1 MIIRRVFAILGLGAL
16 LVVLGIVST
25 QVCIRAWLFHGVT
38 ARQCPDGDMVL
49 TAEVETH
56 GLRRGGEGVVR
67 VQAHAHYTTDT
78 SDRERSSRV
87 SRFDPEVSLI
97 GPDGAPVAWTA
108 KEGWSSADGGRV
120 RSYALPQVPDGD
132 YRLVARVRS
141 SLGEAEVE
149 AAVPLY
155 APARVHVL
163 TDRPLYQPGDR
174 LKFRAVVLRARDLSP
189 IESRPGRWTVIDP
202 RGEVVLEEKAPTGDW
217 GVVAGD
223 LPLDGD
229 APSGGWTVRWSSGE
243 NQGERQ
249 VVVEPFRLPRFRVE
263 LSGSK
268 PFYRAGDRP
277 VVRGAVIYA
286 SGAPV
291 ADASLELRWDFG
303 RWPPPTDW
311 LEGALPE
318 KARTDAAG
326 RFELSLPPVPADIR
340 GQVPV
345 SLRVDATD
353 AAGDRVGGA
362 TRLLFSRDA
371 IAVSLMTELG
381 GRLVE
386 GFNNRVYLRATGA
399 DGRVLRDTELLVK
412 RAWEPSDRGTRTRT
426 DADGVAS
433 LQLDPGPPVTIEV
446 PPPPYRRPKKIPP
459 VVRDAARDLLTE
471 AEPSLADQVALDGWA
486 SRVAPCGRFADG
498 GEVGVQVVLRVDPSG
513 AVVDTAG
520 DDEPA
525 TRCAREALS
534 GARLPASR
542 HRLLVVGWTLRDAD
556 RPGLNAELEGEP
568 IVLDEL
574 RAQIAGLAL
583 DARRCLPDDV
593 SARPGPRVGLWRT
606 EPGRREVRVD
616 WVADQVGDVPTVSSA
631 VAGCVERLLGQV
643 TLSEPARTASLGRL
657 RFGTAPSRREAESRP
672 RATIR
677 VGYELAVSA
686 SAGKEEIGDTKVFVE
701 PGQVPPV
708 RLRAT
713 PVLARAGDPVEVELL
728 RGPQFRGE
736 LPEKLWLQHEGSST
750 EAKLDPATRK
760 ARWTLP
766 ADARGWYEVS
776 WSGQRAL
783 IFVAPQAD
791 LKLALTPDRR
801 EYRPGD
807 KAVIE
812 VRTTIAGQGAPAA
825 VGLFGVDESLG
836 QLAPLPG
843 ADELDAV
850 QPRVETPSP
859 AFGSLDGQALAM
871 GRVQGA
877 NAAAAVVLAVG
888 AIPSPPELD
897 RTVYTEARGAFDAVG
912 PLTDRFYVALAELHA
927 QVRDWE
933 GKAPSGEQM
942 HPPTMARLWKQ
953 ALDAC
958 QKRGAAVTD
967 VYGRRL
973 RLHRLPGDLLAL
985 TDPRAVVVEG
995 TRLPEDVEDWARWV
1009 REEQP

>member
-243 NQGERQ
+243 DQGERQ

-568 IVLDEL
+568 VVLDEL
-574 RAQIAGLAL
+574 RWPSTLGAVSPTTCPRAP
-583 DARRCLPDDV
+583 ARASVSGAPSPAAARSASTGWRTRSATCPRCRPRWPAAWSAS
-593 SARPGPRVGLWRT
+593 SARSRSRSLPALRASVGCASAPRPRGGRPSRDRGPRSASAT
-606 EPGRREVRVD
+606 
-616 WVADQVGDVPTVSSA
+616 SS
-631 VAGCVERLLGQV
+631 
-643 TLSEPARTASLGRL
+643 
-657 RFGTAPSRREAESRP
+657 PSRRPPATRRSATP
-672 RATIR
+672 R
-677 VGYELAVSA
+677 S
-686 SAGKEEIGDTKVFVE
+686 SWS
-701 PGQVPPV
+701 PV
-708 RLRAT
+708 RCRRCGS
-713 PVLARAGDPVEVELL
+713 ARRRCSPGPETRSRWSSCAGRSSAASCP
-728 RGPQFRGE
+728 RSS
-736 LPEKLWLQHEGSST
+736 GSST
-750 EAKLDPATRK
+750 R
-760 ARWTLP
+760 
-766 ADARGWYEVS
+766 
-776 WSGQRAL
+776 
-783 IFVAPQAD
+783 
-791 LKLALTPDRR
+791 
-801 EYRPGD
+801 
-807 KAVIE
+807 
-812 VRTTIAGQGAPAA
+812 
-825 VGLFGVDESLG
+825 
-836 QLAPLPG
+836 
-843 ADELDAV
+843 
-850 QPRVETPSP
+850 
-859 AFGSLDGQALAM
+859 
-871 GRVQGA
+871 
-877 NAAAAVVLAVG
+877 AAARRRSSIPPPARRGGRCRPTLA
-888 AIPSPPELD
+888 A
-897 RTVYTEARGAFDAVG
+897 
-912 PLTDRFYVALAELHA
+912 
-927 QVRDWE
+927 
-933 GKAPSGEQM
+933 
-942 HPPTMARLWKQ
+942 
-953 ALDAC
+953 
-958 QKRGAAVTD
+958 
-967 VYGRRL
+967 
-973 RLHRLPGDLLAL
+973 
-985 TDPRAVVVEG
+985 G
-995 TRLPEDVEDWARWV
+995 TR
-1009 REEQP
+1009 